1 VKKFRGVI
9 GFMVLLG
16 IFVLPMAAMALTIGG
31 AEVVKKGT
39 GHRKEFGI
47 PVYDLDLYVAPE
59 LANAS
64 AHEIITADK
73 PMTVIMKITN
83 PLITKD
89 TFCRHTRKGFATSAS
104 GGYPTDKS
112 EYYLSLFYSVDVKRG
127 VVFQHD
133 YDPKKKAMTVYYTP
147 ADGGAKRVLGVVPTT
162 QFKAGLFGMWI
173 GNKTIDSNLR
183 DGMLGKK

>member
-1 VKKFRGVI
+1 MKKFRGVV

-16 IFVLPMAAMALTIGG
+16 VFVLPVAALALTIGG

-39 GHRKEFGI
+39 GHRREFGI

-59 LANAS
+59 LLNAS

-83 PLITKD
+83 PLISKD
-89 TFCRHTRKGFATSAS
+89 TFCRHTRKGFATSAA

-112 EYYLSLFYSVDVKRG
+112 EYYLSLFYTVEVKRG

-147 ADGGAKRVLGVVPTT
+147 PDGAKRVLGVVPTT
-162 QFKAGLFGMWI
+162 QFKAGLLGMWI
-173 GNKTIDSNLR
+173 GAKTIDSNLR
-183 DGMLGKK
+183 EGMLGKN